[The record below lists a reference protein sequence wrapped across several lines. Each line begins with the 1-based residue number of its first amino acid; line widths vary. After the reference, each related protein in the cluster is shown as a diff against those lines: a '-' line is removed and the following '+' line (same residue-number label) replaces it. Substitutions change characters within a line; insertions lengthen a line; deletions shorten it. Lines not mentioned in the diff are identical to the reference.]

1 MVSGTQLVNT
11 TVVSPA
17 DSSMW
22 IATSARGLVRVGKNG
37 KSFTYSVEKGDFSC
51 NNIVALAFDT
61 DGVLWIKDAEGEVF
75 SYTSFTGFVK
85 QPEVPQSVAAGLAGP
100 VTKEE
105 TVAETPVQTTS
116 VPVRRPRYGSSW
128 VLALVILFFALF
140 IWQLLKNRRNVS
152 KSRVVYAPAPAT
164 DKLVTSHSADTHP
177 QLAVTDA
184 PAEKPVATAYS
195 ATAPHQDT
203 APKPV
208 TPKPAVAK
216 PADGKFAD
224 KVQEIVKAN
233 FTNPEFGV
241 EDVAASLGISRVHL
255 NRKLK
260 AEKSPS
266 PSDMIKTMRMEL
278 ASSMLKAGNK
288 SISEVAAASGFSSAS
303 YFSSAFKEYFGVA
316 PATYLK

>member
-1 MVSGTQLVNT
+1 M
-11 TVVSPA
+11 
-17 DSSMW
+17 
-22 IATSARGLVRVGKNG
+22 
-37 KSFTYSVEKGDFSC
+37 
-51 NNIVALAFDT
+51 
-61 DGVLWIKDAEGEVF
+61 
-75 SYTSFTGFVK
+75 
-85 QPEVPQSVAAGLAGP
+85 
-100 VTKEE
+100 
-105 TVAETPVQTTS
+105 
-116 VPVRRPRYGSSW
+116 
-128 VLALVILFFALF
+128 
-140 IWQLLKNRRNVS
+140 LKNWRNVS
-152 KSRVVYAPAPAT
+152 KSRTVYAPAPAT
-164 DKLVTSHSADTHP
+164 DKLVTPHSADTHP

-184 PAEKPVATAYS
+184 PAEKPAATAYS
-195 ATAPHQDT
+195 ATTPQQDA
-203 APKPV
+203 APKPAALKPV
-208 TPKPAVAK
+208 APKPAVAK
-216 PADGKFAD
+216 PADGKFAA